1 MRNNEMS
8 LYPLRAVQVHPP
20 LANFVAVP
28 VNGDLRRLLSLPAE
42 SKGVET
48 AMDHEGF
55 HNGWNAALRHMR
67 QHSDTL
73 LPEIERLI
81 FNDPATIVYWSDGTK
96 TVVKCQ
102 QGDTFSAETGLMA
115 AMLKRFMGN
124 DNSYNKVI
132 NHWLATTH
140 QPALPEA
147 TEDHGS

>member
-81 FNDPATIVYWSDGTK
+81 FNDPCGEVSAGRHLQRRDWFDGRYA
-96 TVVKCQ
+96 Q
-102 QGDTFSAETGLMA
+102 AF
-115 AMLKRFMGN
+115 
-124 DNSYNKVI
+124 
-132 NHWLATTH
+132 
-140 QPALPEA
+140 
-147 TEDHGS
+147 HGQ